1 MARPDTCAGG
11 PQETLCGDPAEVC
24 PTVQAP
30 RVIHWPLHDPARA
43 QGSEAEMMAVF
54 REVRDELE
62 ARVHALLAELRSAS
76 P

>member
-1 MARPDTCAGG
+1 
-11 PQETLCGDPAEVC
+11 
-24 PTVQAP
+24 VQAP